1 MGGALWAINIPL
13 KNVMIC
19 GIDTYHDST
28 KKQNSVSA
36 LIASLNDTF
45 TQWFSRATIQS
56 EKEELLNGLCQSLV
70 AALTSYRMANGVLPE
85 KIIVFRLVVEPSLPL
100 I

>member
-1 MGGALWAINIPL
+1 MWSVNIPL

-19 GIDTYHDST
+19 GIDTYHDAN

-36 LIASLNDTF
+36 FIASLNATF

-56 EKEELLNGLCQSLV
+56 QKEELLNGLCQSLV
-70 AALTSYRMANGVLPE
+70 AALTAYKKVNGVFPD
-85 KIIVFRLVVEPSLPL
+85 KIIVFR
-100 I
+100 